1 MIEETAIKILNSG
14 YVCDSCL
21 GRQFAKL
28 LRGYSNQERG
38 KIIRDFL
45 AMECEA
51 KKIKADPANFEKG
64 KKREKCMVCENL
76 FDNLSKISDKILK
89 TLKPM
94 DFETCLVGVKMSD
107 SLVMNEEALWERT
120 GVKYSEPIKSE
131 IGRELGKML
140 AEKAGRRV
148 DPSKP
153 DILIIFDVQK
163 GGTEIFSNSLF
174 VYGEYKKFV
183 RGLPQT
189 KSPRYK
195 KTIQDVIAKPFM
207 RFTSASSNVL
217 HALGREDKEAKCLA
231 WRPFVLELKQP
242 MKRRI
247 DFKRVKKEINMR
259 KEVKVRRLR
268 ISDKKEVSLLK
279 SKRPYKVY
287 RVVVDFERKVE
298 KVGNVRKLVGV
309 VRQGT
314 ARRVLPSKPDKIKD
328 KKIKSIKW
336 KRINNKRYRFEIK
349 TESGLYLKEL
359 VSGDSGRTNPSF
371 SKVLGNK
378 AKVREFDLIG
388 LEG

>member
-1 MIEETAIKILNSG
+1 MIKETAIKILNSG

-28 LRGYSNQERG
+28 LRGYSNNERG
-38 KIIRDFL
+38 RIIRDFL

-51 KKIKADPANFEKG
+51 EKIKADPANFEKG
-64 KKREKCMVCENL
+64 KKRDKCVVCENI

-94 DFETCLVGVKMSD
+94 DFGTFLVGVKMSD
-107 SLVMNEEALWERT
+107 SLVMNEESLWERT

-131 IGRELGKML
+131 ISRELGKVI
-140 AEKAGRRV
+140 AEKTGIKV
-148 DPSKP
+148 GPSKP
-153 DILIIFDVQK
+153 DILIIFDIQNGV
-163 GGTEIFSNSLF
+163 TDIFSNPLF

-207 RFTSASSNVL
+207 KFTLASSSVL
-217 HALGREDKEAKCLA
+217 HALGREDKEAKCLV

-242 MKRRI
+242 IKRRI
-247 DFKRVKKEINMR
+247 DFKTVNKEINVR
-259 KEVKVRRLR
+259 KGVKVRGLR

-309 VRQGT
+309 VKQGT
-314 ARRVLPSKPDKIKD
+314 PRMVLPSKPDKVKD
-328 KKIKSIKW
+328 KKVKSIKW

-359 VSGDSGRTNPSF
+359 VSGDSGRTNPSI